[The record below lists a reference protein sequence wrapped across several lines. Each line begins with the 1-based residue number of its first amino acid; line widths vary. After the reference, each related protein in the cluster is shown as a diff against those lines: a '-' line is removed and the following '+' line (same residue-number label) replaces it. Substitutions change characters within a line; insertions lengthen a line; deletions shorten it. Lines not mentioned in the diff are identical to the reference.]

1 MLCVS
6 CAQNYG
12 YIRLFRA
19 HASTPP
25 KTGICTSSRIAAISS
40 RRASATVT
48 RSQCSRQTFCTLGV
62 SNKGAETTEEV
73 EDTMGELN
81 MKRAP
86 DASLSL
92 FDDQGAL
99 VGTIHRPVL
108 NDPVGRGLETVYLAR
123 ECERQVATAAA

>member
-1 MLCVS
+1 M
-6 CAQNYG
+6 
-12 YIRLFRA
+12 
-19 HASTPP
+19 
-25 KTGICTSSRIAAISS
+25 
-40 RRASATVT
+40 
-48 RSQCSRQTFCTLGV
+48 